1 MDILN
6 KAGSYSEL
14 AGLRSSSVPKPRNA
28 TPVTQTENSA
38 NQNVSNPQGV
48 PASEKAVSSDRM
60 AMSNAVRSLNES
72 VQNIQRG
79 IEFSIDE
86 ESGRSVVKVVDRE
99 TGDVIR
105 QLPTEDA
112 LVVSRH
118 IKEFVEARQLAG
130 IDSSNQLD
138 EALGF
143 IMRVQA

>member
-6 KAGSYSEL
+6 KAGFYPESAS
-14 AGLRSSSVPKPRNA
+14 LRPSTLSKPESVA
-28 TPVTQTENSA
+28 PVIRTGNSVNLDASPAQEQPTESNSR
-38 NQNVSNPQGV
+38 V
-48 PASEKAVSSDRM
+48 E
-60 AMSNAVRSLNES
+60 MSNAVRSLNES

-99 TGDVIR
+99 TGEVIR
-105 QLPTEDA
+105 QLPSEDA
-112 LVVSRH
+112 LAVSRQ
-118 IKEFVEARQLAG
+118 IKEFVESRQHAG
-130 IDSSNQLD
+130 VDSNGQAD

>member
-6 KAGSYSEL
+6 KTGFHPESAS
-14 AGLRSSSVPKPRNA
+14 LRPSAVSKPEGA
-28 TPVTQTENSA
+28 APVARTENSI
-38 NQNVSNPQGV
+38 NLDLPSTQKLST
-48 PASEKAVSSDRM
+48 ESSSREEM
-60 AMSNAVRSLNES
+60 NNAIRSLNES

-105 QLPTEDA
+105 QLPSEDA
-112 LVVSRH
+112 LAVSRQ
-118 IKEFVEARQLAG
+118 IKEFVESRQHAG
-130 IDSSNQLD
+130 VDSSGQVD
-138 EALGF
+138 KALGF

>member
-6 KAGSYSEL
+6 KTGFHPESASLRPSTLSKPEGAAPVTRTESSINLNLSTE
-14 AGLRSSSVPKPRNA
+14 RSSR
-28 TPVTQTENSA
+28 E
-38 NQNVSNPQGV
+38 
-48 PASEKAVSSDRM
+48 E
-60 AMSNAVRSLNES
+60 MSNAVRSLNES

-105 QLPTEDA
+105 QLPSEDA
-112 LVVSRH
+112 LAVSRQ
-118 IKEFVEARQLAG
+118 IKEFVESRQHAG
-130 IDSSNQLD
+130 ADSNSQTD

>member
-6 KAGSYSEL
+6 KAGFYPESASLRPSTPSKPENAAPVIR
-14 AGLRSSSVPKPRNA
+14 AGNNLDASPAQEQP
-28 TPVTQTENSA
+28 TESNS
-38 NQNVSNPQGV
+38 
-48 PASEKAVSSDRM
+48 RM
-60 AMSNAVRSLNES
+60 EMSNAVRSLNES

-99 TGDVIR
+99 TGEVIR
-105 QLPTEDA
+105 QLPSEDA
-112 LVVSRH
+112 LAVSRQ
-118 IKEFVEARQLAG
+118 IKEFVESRQHAG
-130 IDSSNQLD
+130 VDSNGQAD

>member
-6 KAGSYSEL
+6 KVGFYPEP
-14 AGLRSSSVPKPRNA
+14 AGLRPSTLPKPETVAPIAR
-28 TPVTQTENSA
+28 TENST
-38 NQNVSNPQGV
+38 NPDTPKVQELPTESNSRV
-48 PASEKAVSSDRM
+48 EMD
-60 AMSNAVRSLNES
+60 NAIRSLNES

-99 TGDVIR
+99 SGEVIR
-105 QLPTEDA
+105 QLPSEDA
-112 LVVSRH
+112 LAVSRQ
-118 IKEFVEARQLAG
+118 IKEFVESRQHAG
-130 IDSSNQLD
+130 TDTNNPSD

>member
-6 KAGSYSEL
+6 KAGFYPESASLRPSTPSKPENAAPVIR
-14 AGLRSSSVPKPRNA
+14 AGNNLDASPAQEQP
-28 TPVTQTENSA
+28 TESNS
-38 NQNVSNPQGV
+38 
-48 PASEKAVSSDRM
+48 RM
-60 AMSNAVRSLNES
+60 EMSNAVRSLNES

-99 TGDVIR
+99 TGEVIR
-105 QLPTEDA
+105 QLPSEDA
-112 LVVSRH
+112 LAVSQQ
-118 IKEFVEARQLAG
+118 IKEFIESRQHAG
-130 IDSSNQLD
+130 VDSNGQAD